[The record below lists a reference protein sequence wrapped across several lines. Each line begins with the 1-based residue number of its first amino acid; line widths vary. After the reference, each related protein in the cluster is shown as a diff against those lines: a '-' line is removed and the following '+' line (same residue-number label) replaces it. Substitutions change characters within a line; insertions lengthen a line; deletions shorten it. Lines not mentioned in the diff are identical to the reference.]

1 MPAAIVP
8 KDEVLDRLAQ
18 AFRENG
24 YDGASIA
31 RLSEATGLG
40 KASLYHYFKGG
51 KQEMAAA
58 VLGHVGGRFG
68 KMVIAPLRGTGQPAR
83 RLRAMSDGL
92 NDFYSQ
98 GRSSC
103 ILDLFG
109 IGQAGELFRP
119 QLKGA
124 IHRFKNALGD
134 LLREAG
140 LDQTDAETKA
150 EDAIVALQGALVV
163 SRATG
168 DRSVFHRVLEELPSI
183 LPGNVKPDTDAPASV
198 GA

>member
-58 VLGHVGGRFG
+58 VLGHVGVRFSN
-68 KMVIAPLRGTGQPAR
+68 MVIAPLRGTGQPAR
-83 RLRAMSDGL
+83 AEDRRWRD
-92 NDFYSQ
+92 DT
-98 GRSSC
+98 
-103 ILDLFG
+103 
-109 IGQAGELFRP
+109 AGET
-119 QLKGA
+119 G
-124 IHRFKNALGD
+124 RF
-134 LLREAG
+134 
-140 LDQTDAETKA
+140 
-150 EDAIVALQGALVV
+150 
-163 SRATG
+163 
-168 DRSVFHRVLEELPSI
+168 
-183 LPGNVKPDTDAPASV
+183 
-198 GA
+198 